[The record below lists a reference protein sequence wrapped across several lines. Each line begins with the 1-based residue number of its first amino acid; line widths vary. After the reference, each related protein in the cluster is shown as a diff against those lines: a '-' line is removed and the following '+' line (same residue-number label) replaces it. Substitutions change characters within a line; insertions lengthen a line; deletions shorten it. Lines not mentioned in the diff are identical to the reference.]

1 MAAVTS
7 YAEPSSLG
15 TCYDRFARC
24 SLFYKVCFLGFFF
37 FRNWKQGSRSKIWY
51 ILLELLHVD
60 LNVLNRDEG
69 DSFVHHSV
77 ASLRALIKSFRE
89 QVSP

>member
-1 MAAVTS
+1 MIDLQGAL
-7 YAEPSSLG
+7 YFI
-15 TCYDRFARC
+15 RFV
-24 SLFYKVCFLGFFF
+24 FWVFF

-51 ILLELLHVD
+51 ILLELLRVD

>member
-24 SLFYKVCFLGFFF
+24 SLFYKVCFWGFF
-37 FRNWKQGSRSKIWY
+37 FRNWKEGSRSKIWY
-51 ILLELLHVD
+51 ILLELLRVD